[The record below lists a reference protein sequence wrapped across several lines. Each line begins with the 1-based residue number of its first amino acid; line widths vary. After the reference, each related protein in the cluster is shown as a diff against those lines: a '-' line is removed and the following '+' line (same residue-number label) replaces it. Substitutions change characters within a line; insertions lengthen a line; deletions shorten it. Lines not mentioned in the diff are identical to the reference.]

1 MLAVAR
7 AIIEPRRLLLID
19 EPSKGLAPAIVQNMI
34 DAFIELKQAATTILL
49 VEQNF
54 NFARQVGD
62 RVAVMD
68 DGRVVHAG
76 GMAQLAEDEALQTRL
91 LGLSWKPPMSTL
103 DADAPLPQVRADL
116 RPVLLV
122 LALAAIALPLVGS
135 FSTWLTLTF
144 AGLAMGMIIFIVA
157 SGMTLVFGLMDVLNF
172 GHGLFIAIGAYL
184 AATVLGAMGDWTQS
198 GSLWMNL
205 AAVLPAMIVGM
216 LVAGAVG
223 LAFERVIVRPVYGQ
237 HLKQIL
243 ITMGG
248 MIIGEELIKM
258 IWGPQTISL
267 PLPEAL
273 RGAVLLGDAAIEKFR
288 IVALV
293 GGLAV
298 LGGMLWLLNRTKLG
312 LLIRAGVEDR
322 EMVES
327 LGYRIRHLFVGVFVA
342 GSMLAGLG
350 GALWGLYQQSVVPQ
364 LGAQVNVLIFI
375 VIMIGGLGSTV
386 GCLIGALL
394 VGLMANY
401 TGFLM
406 PKAALFSN
414 IALMVAILLW
424 RPQGVYPVA
433 NR

>member
-1 MLAVAR
+1 
-7 AIIEPRRLLLID
+7 
-19 EPSKGLAPAIVQNMI
+19 
-34 DAFIELKQAATTILL
+34 
-49 VEQNF
+49 
-54 NFARQVGD
+54 
-62 RVAVMD
+62 
-68 DGRVVHAG
+68 
-76 GMAQLAEDEALQTRL
+76 
-91 LGLSWKPPMSTL
+91 MSTL
-103 DADAPLPQVRADL
+103 DIEAPLPRARADL
-116 RPVLLV
+116 MPALLV

-135 FSTWLTLTF
+135 FSTWVTLTF

-172 GHGLFIAIGAYL
+172 GHGLFIAIGAYM
-184 AATVLGAMGDWTQS
+184 AATVLGSMTDWTQS
-198 GSLWMNL
+198 GSLWTNL

-248 MIIGEELIKM
+248 MIIGEEIIKM
-258 IWGPQTISL
+258 MWGPQAITL
-267 PLPEAL
+267 PLPESL
-273 RGAVLLGDAAIEKFR
+273 RGAFLLGDAAIEKYR
-288 IVALV
+288 VVALAV
-293 GGLAV
+293 GLIV
-298 LGGMLWLLNRTKLG
+298 LGGMLWVLNRTKLG

-350 GALWGLYQQSVVPQ
+350 GVLWGMYQQSIVPQ

-424 RPQGVYPVA
+424 RPQGVYPVT

>member
-1 MLAVAR
+1 
-7 AIIEPRRLLLID
+7 
-19 EPSKGLAPAIVQNMI
+19 
-34 DAFIELKQAATTILL
+34 
-49 VEQNF
+49 
-54 NFARQVGD
+54 
-62 RVAVMD
+62 
-68 DGRVVHAG
+68 
-76 GMAQLAEDEALQTRL
+76 
-91 LGLSWKPPMSTL
+91 MSTL
-103 DADAPLPQVRADL
+103 DIDAPLPRTRADL

-122 LALAAIALPLVGS
+122 VALAALALPMVGS
-135 FSTWLTLTF
+135 FSTWVTLTL

-172 GHGLFIAIGAYL
+172 GHGLFIAIGAYM
-184 AATVLGAMGDWTQS
+184 AATVLGGMADWTQT

-205 AAVLPAMIVGM
+205 TAVLPAMIVGM

-223 LAFERVIVRPVYGQ
+223 VAFERVIVRPVYGQ

-248 MIIGEELIKM
+248 MIIGEEIIKM
-258 IWGPQTISL
+258 IWGPQTLSL

-273 RGAVLLGDAAIEKFR
+273 RGAFLLGDAAIEKFR
-288 IVALV
+288 IVALAV
-293 GGLAV
+293 GVLV

-350 GALWGLYQQSVVPQ
+350 GVLWGMYQQSVVPQ

-401 TGFLM
+401 TGFLL

-424 RPQGVYPVA
+424 RPQGVYPVT

>member
-1 MLAVAR
+1 
-7 AIIEPRRLLLID
+7 
-19 EPSKGLAPAIVQNMI
+19 
-34 DAFIELKQAATTILL
+34 
-49 VEQNF
+49 
-54 NFARQVGD
+54 
-62 RVAVMD
+62 
-68 DGRVVHAG
+68 
-76 GMAQLAEDEALQTRL
+76 
-91 LGLSWKPPMSTL
+91 MSTL
-103 DADAPLPQVRADL
+103 EIDTPLPRVRADL

-122 LALAAIALPLVGS
+122 LALAALALPLVGS
-135 FSTWLTLTF
+135 FSTWVTLTL

-172 GHGLFIAIGAYL
+172 GHGLFIAIGAYM
-184 AATVLGAMGDWTQS
+184 AATVLGSMTDWTQS
-198 GSLWMNL
+198 GSLWLNL
-205 AAVLPAMIVGM
+205 GAVLPAMIVGM

-248 MIIGEELIKM
+248 MIIGEEIIKM
-258 IWGPQTISL
+258 LWGPQTISL

-273 RGAVLLGDAAIEKFR
+273 RGAFLLGDAAIEKFR
-288 IVALV
+288 IVALLT
-293 GGLAV
+293 GLLV

-350 GALWGLYQQSVVPQ
+350 GVLWGMYQQSVVPQ

-401 TGFLM
+401 TGFLL

-424 RPQGVYPVA
+424 RPQGVYPVT